1 MTTGRWIPL
10 FVIMT
15 LVGGCMTA
23 PSVPMASPA
32 SDADAKQFT
41 PPAGKANLYI
51 AWSNGSSGG
60 ASHVDVSVD
69 GKLLGPIAPGT
80 FYLVAVDPGKHEVSA
95 KSGMNPTNVA
105 VDAAAGN
112 TYFYEL
118 TATSG
123 AYGANKPSLGVVLIE
138 EMGKMMVRQAQRA
151 QSSGG

>member
-10 FVIMT
+10 LVIMT
-15 LVGGCMTA
+15 LVGCVTA
-23 PSVPMASPA
+23 PSIPMASTA
-32 SDADAKQFT
+32 SDADAKQFL
-41 PPAGKANLYI
+41 PPVGRANLYI

-69 GKLLGPIAPGT
+69 GKLLGRIAPGT

-95 KSGMNPTNVA
+95 KSGMNSTNVA

-112 TYFYEL
+112 NYFYEL

-123 AYGANKPSLGVVLIE
+123 AYGANKPSLGVVLTE
-138 EMGKMMVRQAQRA
+138 EMGKMIVRQAQRA

>member
-10 FVIMT
+10 LGIMT
-15 LVGGCMTA
+15 LVVGCVTA
-23 PSVPMASPA
+23 PSVPMAAPA
-32 SDADAKQFT
+32 SDADAKQFM

-60 ASHVDVSVD
+60 ASHVDISVD

-80 FYLVAVDPGKHEVSA
+80 FCVVAVDPGKHEVSA
-95 KSGMNPTNVA
+95 KSGMNSATVA
-105 VDAAAGN
+105 VEAAAGSN
-112 TYFYEL
+112 YFYEV
-118 TATSG
+118 TTTPG

>member
-1 MTTGRWIPL
+1 MA
-10 FVIMT
+10 
-15 LVGGCMTA
+15 LVGCVTA
-23 PSVPMASPA
+23 PSVPMAAPA
-32 SDADAKQFT
+32 ADADAKQFM
-41 PPAGKANLYI
+41 PPAGKASLYI

-60 ASHVDVSVD
+60 ASLDISVD

-80 FYLVAVDPGKHEVSA
+80 FYLVEVDPGRHEVSA
-95 KSGMNPTNVA
+95 RSGMNSAAVA

-112 TYFYEL
+112 NCFYEV

-123 AYGANKPSLGVVLIE
+123 AYGAIKPSLGVVLIE